1 MVDMGSKVQKMNET
15 RSLRREAASAR
26 EEVTLTTSATFSR
39 KCHHTQRPNHE
50 RLSILSQSILCID
63 RTYHNFVSSSLPSFV
78 CSFSVTFSCRSNG
91 ATLKDES

>member
-39 KCHHTQRPNHE
+39 KCHHTPTNMFQ
-50 RLSILSQSILCID
+50 
-63 RTYHNFVSSSLPSFV
+63 
-78 CSFSVTFSCRSNG
+78 
-91 ATLKDES
+91 

>member
-50 RLSILSQSILCID
+50 HVSMTGID
-63 RTYHNFVSSSLPSFV
+63 SLPIHIMY
-78 CSFSVTFSCRSNG
+78 
-91 ATLKDES
+91 